1 MIHVEISYDVP
12 DVEGYSFK
20 PPEEIVREIQ
30 REFWY
35 NRLFSEASGYKI
47 TVYGATYYA
56 TTNHIKTEDE
66 LNDNTQIRT
75 ISYRSKDSHG

>member
-20 PPEEIVREIQ
+20 PVEEIVKEIR
-30 REFWY
+30 REFWN

-47 TVYGATYYA
+47 TVYGEEYYA
-56 TTNHIKTEDE
+56 TANYLKTEDE
-66 LNDNTQIRT
+66 LNDKTQIRT
-75 ISYRSKDSHG
+75 VSYRSKD

>member
-20 PPEEIVREIQ
+20 PPEEIIKEIR
-30 REFWY
+30 REFWN

-47 TVYGATYYA
+47 TVYGEEYYA
-56 TTNHIKTEDE
+56 TTDYLKMEDE
-66 LNDNTQIRT
+66 LNDKTQIR
-75 ISYRSKDSHG
+75 IIPY